1 MSHVTM
7 SYDGEQY
14 YKSVDEVKGNST
26 SIFYANQSEFE
37 RAKSLKAEFRS
48 N

>member
-1 MSHVTM
+1 MSHVRM
-7 SYDGEQY
+7 FYNGEQHC
-14 YKSVDEVKGNST
+14 KSVDEVKGNST

-37 RAKSLKAEFRS
+37 RAKSLKAEFCS